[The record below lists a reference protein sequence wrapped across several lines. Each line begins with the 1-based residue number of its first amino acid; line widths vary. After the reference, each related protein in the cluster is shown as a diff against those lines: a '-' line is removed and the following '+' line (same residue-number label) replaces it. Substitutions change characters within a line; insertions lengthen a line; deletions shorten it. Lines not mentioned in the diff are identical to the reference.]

1 MADILRSRSVRRAV
15 WRAPRIPNCVARKPR
30 GQVPAGHLQVSRG
43 GAPVHYRPEVDP
55 SVAIVSIE
63 ALARALF
70 AGIDRFFVD
79 LFKGQ
84 DTRGARG
91 STVPGP
97 YFPERSGCTD
107 VGTVPGLRGAV
118 RSAYVQHSRGL
129 QPGAQRDSQRSEAQT
144 ELHGARRA
152 LANFEISIELQS
164 SGGFRPG
171 RIRGDDRV
179 LGLRK

>member
-79 LFKGQ
+79 LFK
-84 DTRGARG
+84 DKTRGALADQRFPALTSRSVPVVRTSGLFRG
-91 STVPGP
+91 
-97 YFPERSGCTD
+97 YAARF
-107 VGTVPGLRGAV
+107 GAPTSNTLEVCNLARNATPNGV
-118 RSAYVQHSRGL
+118 RRKPSCMA
-129 QPGAQRDSQRSEAQT
+129 PGAPSRTSRYPSSFS
-144 ELHGARRA
+144 RA
-152 LANFEISIELQS
+152 AAFVRAE
-164 SGGFRPG
+164 FA
-171 RIRGDDRV
+171 V
-179 LGLRK
+179 MTAYWA